1 MNFLS
6 DAFAAVY
13 ENNLFGI
20 WEEQYKPIF
29 DKLYNEGG
37 YVSLGMIFL
46 LVPIAGMALFYWVWR
61 YPYARVWHWL
71 VWLAVLTLIVL
82 FWTRG
87 FANGFLA
94 EYLTN
99 TETEEFT
106 RDMIARYGSIN
117 AVLGLITGFL
127 ISLVLKM
134 TSKIQ
139 KHLPF

>member
-6 DAFAAVY
+6 DAFAAIY

-20 WEEQYKPIF
+20 WEEQFKPIF
-29 DKLYNEGG
+29 DKLYTEGG
-37 YVSLGMIFL
+37 YISLGMIFI

-61 YPYARVWHWL
+61 DPYARLWHWL
-71 VWLAVLTLIVL
+71 VWLAVLTLIVS

-87 FANGFLA
+87 YTNSFLA
-94 EYLTN
+94 EFLTN
-99 TETEEFT
+99 PETEEFT
-106 RDMIARYGSIN
+106 RSLASRYASIN
-117 AVLGLITGFL
+117 LFLGLITGFL
-127 ISLVLKM
+127 ISLLLKM